1 MQSDIV
7 TEMTKRHEIILQGD
21 EKKRAVEL
29 ERLALLKDTMD
40 EEDECE

>member
-7 TEMTKRHEIILQGD
+7 AEMSKRHEIILQGD

-29 ERLALLKDTMD
+29 ERLAILKNSMD
-40 EEDECE
+40 EE